1 MFRSAPAD
9 IMKTLKEQ
17 NVTLNNHIKCI
28 PVEVGTRQTC
38 FYDNPVQP
46 NHTRRLIMN

>member
-38 FYDNPVQP
+38 FMIILYSQTTHVD
-46 NHTRRLIMN
+46 

>member
-38 FYDNPVQP
+38 FMTEYC
-46 NHTRRLIMN
+46 TGKLLT